1 MDFEDEEEAV
11 QPHYAQKFRAPSDPI
26 LLAAYELF
34 KPSSHTLN
42 LYSERNREI
51 FAEAFIEGKLDTL
64 ENLCVKSLA
73 TLGIR
78 GISPTLLARPGL
90 MRVFYDALDVELPLS
105 ECYLIDDQRFWRRVV
120 LSKTLDKTL
129 HLKRWNEFDW
139 KSEGVSRKFVERVES
154 CPVNVKPEKRLAQL
168 AEKVWEYVSSMH
180 VRKLQAL
187 PDYAFLRYIES
198 DPEDDVTSAS
208 SDEEDVSSDEPD
220 TDLGIDGEGEEEQ
233 ESSSSS
239 SAAIQFWRAESEDEE
254 TARRNARRLRNA
266 NRQQAREAIAKKKAD
281 HEQRR
286 RLRQAKRDASKYPD
300 PSAKKKKKKKK
311 EPPIQDVFSITV
323 PPENVDDED
332 TKPDKRNKLLMLERI
347 KRYDYPDDHCH
358 HIDLG
363 FVRFFGNMVS
373 FTLEFLGP
381 PHIPHYH
388 SRLMKFSA
396 GDMVR
401 LSRGL
406 RCLPNL
412 KTFKLRNGH
421 LDLKKFRIL
430 ARALRTMDSLEE
442 VDFGYDQMTDECSE
456 GLSHLLKRPK
466 MYRIIQLEY
475 NRLGTNSA
483 VVLAEALSKSQ
494 EGVLEYLGLAHNPL
508 SELAIHSLISGF
520 IGTPHVMALNL
531 SGIDSAMGAF
541 ARDIGTLLR
550 SHTPLVSLE
559 MAAISLGAN
568 QGTKL
573 LRSLEKN
580 NRVLY
585 ADFRECDM
593 NNDQE
598 FEVDMILRRNDYIRE
613 NLHHG
618 ENLCAVVKER
628 RHPIV
633 QRIEEDFARRTEC
646 QKVRPKFSSS
656 SKESIAEVVEEK
668 KEAEEEKDI
677 WALLARWNQTK
688 VDEEKSSVIVK
699 ETPRPSMAKPPPFA
713 YEANKFD
720 LEQFRESVFL
730 PGPGNRFF
738 YLQKNKT
745 P

>member
-26 LLAAYELF
+26 LLAEYELF
-34 KPSSHTLN
+34 KPSPQTLN
-42 LYSERNREI
+42 LYSERNREV

-78 GISPTLLARPGL
+78 GISPTLLASPEL

-105 ECYLIDDQRFWRRVV
+105 ECYLIEDQRFWRRVV

-139 KSEGVSRKFVERVES
+139 KSEGVSRKFVEQVES

-168 AEKVWEYVSSMH
+168 AEKVWECVNSIH
-180 VRKLQAL
+180 VRKLQPL

-198 DPEDDVTSAS
+198 DPEDDVTSDS
-208 SDEEDVSSDEPD
+208 SDEEEVSSDEPD
-220 TDLGIDGEGEEEQ
+220 TDLGIDGEGEEE

-239 SAAIQFWRAESEDEE
+239 EAAIQFFRVESEDED
-254 TARRNARRLRNA
+254 TARRNARRQRNA
-266 NRQQAREAIAKKKAD
+266 NRQLARDSIAKKREQ
-281 HEQRR
+281 HEERKIRR
-286 RLRQAKRDASKYPD
+286 QEKRDALSHPD

-311 EPPIQDVFSITV
+311 EPPIQDVFNINV
-323 PPENVDDED
+323 PPENEDDED
-332 TKPDKRNKLLMLERI
+332 TKPDKRNKQLMLERI
-347 KRYDYPDDHCH
+347 KRYDYPDAHCH

-363 FVRFFGNMVS
+363 FVRYFGNMVS

-381 PHIPHYH
+381 PHVTDYH
-388 SRLMKFSA
+388 SRVMKFSA
-396 GDMVR
+396 GDMVH

-412 KTFKLRNGH
+412 KTFKLRNGRM
-421 LDLKKFRIL
+421 DLKKFRIL
-430 ARALRTMDSLEE
+430 ARALGTIDSLEE

-456 GLSHLLKRPK
+456 GLSYLLKRPR

-483 VVLAEALSKSQ
+483 VVLGEALSESQ

-508 SELAIHSLISGF
+508 NELAIHSLISGF
-520 IGTPHVMALNL
+520 IGTPHVMALNI
-531 SGIDSAMGAF
+531 SGIDSTQGAF

-559 MAAISLGAN
+559 MAAINIGTS
-568 QGTKL
+568 QGVQI

-580 NRVLY
+580 FRVLY
-585 ADFRECDM
+585 ADFRDCEM
-593 NNDQE
+593 GNDQE
-598 FEVDMILRRNDYIRE
+598 FEVDMIIRRNNYVEE
-613 NLHHG
+613 NMHHG
-618 ENLCAVVKER
+618 ENLCAVIKER

-633 QRIEEDFARRTEC
+633 QRIEEDFTRRREC
-646 QKVRPKFSSS
+646 QMVRPKFSSS
-656 SKESIAEVVEEK
+656 SEESIAEVVEEK
-668 KEAEEEKDI
+668 KVVEEERDI
-677 WALLARWNQTK
+677 WALLARWNQPAEPEVKT
-688 VDEEKSSVIVK
+688 SVIAK
-699 ETPRPSMAKPPPFA
+699 ETPRPSMAKPPPFV
-713 YEANKFD
+713 YEPNQFD